1 MRAGGRDRGNL
12 RFVNPPELAPPP
24 GYTQVVEATGGRTV
38 YVAGQVA
45 LDASGEVV
53 GRGDMEAQA
62 RQVFENLKAA
72 LGAVGAGFGDVVKLN
87 YYVTDISL
95 VGDIRAVRDEYVDTE
110 RPPASTAVEV
120 SRLFREEL
128 LVEVEAVA
136 VLTA

>member
-53 GRGDMEAQA
+53 GRGHLEAQA
-62 RQVFENLKAA
+62 RQVFENLKVA

-87 YYVTDISL
+87 YYVTDISR
-95 VGDIRAVRDEYVDTE
+95 VGEIRAVRDEYVDTE